1 MRTAGEALAT
11 ARRYTTCTVGM
22 CLYYV
27 QEWYG
32 APHVYPD
39 AWSQWANARLKH
51 PGDRNPPA
59 GYPVCYGRPGIHGHI
74 ALSTGGGRI
83 RSTDCPGNG
92 QVGETDLDW
101 PTRRWG
107 HPYVGWIGDCG
118 GVTIPGGGGV
128 VVYLS
133 KLHYGQMDSDSVRE
147 LQRNLNS
154 HSLSAPGNITLP
166 VTGNYL
172 ALTSQVVVAD
182 QEQHGFGCDPLEA
195 SYVGPR
201 QAAHLGLNAI

>member
-1 MRTAGEALAT
+1 MRTASEALAQ
-11 ARRYTTCTVGM
+11 ARRYTTCRVGY

-27 QEWYG
+27 QEWYA

-39 AWSQWANARLKH
+39 AQSQWVNARLKH
-51 PGDRNPPA
+51 PGDRNPPV
-59 GYPVCYGRPGIHGHI
+59 GYPVFYTGGHGHV
-74 ALSTGGGRI
+74 ALSVGGGRI
-83 RSTDCPGNG
+83 RSTDCPSNG
-92 QVGETDLDW
+92 RVAETDIDW

-107 HPYVGWIGDCG
+107 HPYAGWTGDTG
-118 GVTIPGGGGV
+118 GVTIPGGGST

-147 LQRNLNS
+147 LQRKLNA
-154 HSLSAPGNITLP
+154 HSLAPPGNITLP

-172 ALTSQVVVAD
+172 DLTSQVVVAD
-182 QEQHGFGCDPLEA
+182 QRQHGFGNDPLK
-195 SYVGPR
+195 SSFVGPK